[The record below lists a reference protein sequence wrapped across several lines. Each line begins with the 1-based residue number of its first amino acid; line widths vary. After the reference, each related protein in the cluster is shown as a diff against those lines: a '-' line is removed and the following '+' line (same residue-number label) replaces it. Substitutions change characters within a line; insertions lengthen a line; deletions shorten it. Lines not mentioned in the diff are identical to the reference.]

1 MFVCFFIHIVDTLP
15 PQKKILL
22 MNEMEFYG
30 WILFWIHIFMT
41 CVAVHDELITIPGNV
56 SKSQIIGILKGHP
69 PADFL

>member
-1 MFVCFFIHIVDTLP
+1 
-15 PQKKILL
+15 
-22 MNEMEFYG
+22 
-30 WILFWIHIFMT
+30 MT